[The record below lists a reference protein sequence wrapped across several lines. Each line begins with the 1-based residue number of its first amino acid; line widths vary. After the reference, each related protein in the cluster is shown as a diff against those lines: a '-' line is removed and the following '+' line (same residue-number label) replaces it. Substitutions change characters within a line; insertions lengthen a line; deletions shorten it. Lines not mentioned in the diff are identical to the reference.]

1 MTGYQLATIALGAAG
16 FIITWGLGLFKAG
29 RMVEQMQA
37 SVKEKVDAEKLARMQ
52 AIDDLREEFAQSQK
66 SQDHNVGEM
75 GAALRR
81 HIEAV
86 HEKLR
91 EVEIWGRDNYIQK
104 PEMENLRQDIKEL
117 ARSIKDDFK
126 DLHEKMDRRPS

>member
-1 MTGYQLATIALGAAG
+1 MTGYQWAMLGLGALG

-52 AIDDLREEFAQSQK
+52 AIDDLREEFAESQK

-81 HIEAV
+81 HIETV

-91 EVEIWGRDNYIQK
+91 EVEIWGRDNYVQK
-104 PEMENLRQDIKEL
+104 PELESVRQDIKEL
-117 ARSIKDDFK
+117 GRSIKEDFK
-126 DLHEKMDRRPS
+126 DLHERIDRRPS